1 VTGEIVVGVDGS
13 ACSRLALRWAADE
26 AIVHGSPLRIV
37 TAWELPATMI
47 LPLPT
52 SATHSAKDVETTAIE
67 QLVAVVD
74 EELPDRP
81 PKTSLDVR
89 GGPAAQELVR
99 AAKDAALLV
108 VGARGRGGFP
118 GARLGSVSDQCV
130 HHASCPVVV
139 IHEPA

>member
-1 VTGEIVVGVDGS
+1 M
-13 ACSRLALRWAADE
+13 ALR
-26 AIVHGSPLRIV
+26 VVL
-37 TAWELPATMI
+37 AWELPASMI

-52 SATHSAKDVETTAIE
+52 SGTYSAKGMETTAIE
-67 QLVAVVD
+67 QLVAIVD
-74 EELPDRP
+74 EELPERP
-81 PKTSLDVR
+81 PRTRLDVR

-99 AAKDAALLV
+99 AAKDAAMLV

-139 IHEPA
+139 LHEPA